1 MQCHIHNQTMTHRDG
16 GKHLTFAQLT
26 KNVLVRRFIYVP
38 YLEIVGS
45 ILVSACNRG
54 EHIGFGLL
62 VGPCSSV
69 GSKKLKLGF

>member
-1 MQCHIHNQTMTHRDG
+1 MCWLEDSFN
-16 GKHLTFAQLT
+16 
-26 KNVLVRRFIYVP
+26 VP

-54 EHIGFGLL
+54 EHIGLGLL
-62 VGPCSSV
+62 VGPCSSA